1 MTLVDLPCNWVV
13 ELVTE
18 YLEQA
23 LEPADR
29 AAFEEHLRICEGCS
43 EHTQQIRTTVAQLG
57 RLPPPEGLPPAEQ
70 DRLLAAFRE
79 QRRGRAD

>member
-1 MTLVDLPCNWVV
+1 MTVVDLPCNRVV
-13 ELVTE
+13 ELVTD

-23 LEPADR
+23 LEAADR

-43 EHTQQIRTTVAQLG
+43 EHTRQIRTTVGLLG
-57 RLPPPEGLPPAEQ
+57 RLPPEGLPPAER